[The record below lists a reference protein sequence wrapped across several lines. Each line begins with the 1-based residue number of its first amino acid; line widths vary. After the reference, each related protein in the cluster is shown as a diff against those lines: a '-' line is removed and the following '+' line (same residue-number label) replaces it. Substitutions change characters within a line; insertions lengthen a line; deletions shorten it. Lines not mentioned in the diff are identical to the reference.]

1 MYVVMT
7 VHLEGIPLN
16 LVEQKT
22 KKFNMEIPLLLYQ
35 DNFFHL
41 WDRYEETL
49 ILDE

>member
-16 LVEQKT
+16 LAEQKT
-22 KKFNMEIPLLLYQ
+22 QKLNMEIPLLLYQ

-41 WDRYEETL
+41 LDGHEETL